1 MKGLSIKYCI
11 KRAACHCCCWDV
23 LVKFITTVRHRK
35 TSIFH
40 MLTFE
45 KTQPKLL
52 DKLDQT
58 YSNLIDW
65 QGANHTAPFSILQTN
80 QGGYKNP

>member
-1 MKGLSIKYCI
+1 MPQMFEEQLNIIY
-11 KRAACHCCCWDV
+11 
-23 LVKFITTVRHRK
+23 ITTVRHRK

-58 YSNLIDW
+58 YSNLIGW
-65 QGANHTAPFSILQTN
+65 QGANHTAPFLILQTN
-80 QGGYKNP
+80 QGVYKNP